1 MQLLLMNRGVD
12 SVTIYAAL
20 NQKTWTK
27 VKFPWSEEHQTI
39 HLLTPPLRRLEVPI
53 RRLYDLNLLC
63 LCTHYFSAVS
73 SVLKPQKRQTCAYCY
88 SN

>member
-1 MQLLLMNRGVD
+1 
-12 SVTIYAAL
+12 
-20 NQKTWTK
+20 
-27 VKFPWSEEHQTI
+27 
-39 HLLTPPLRRLEVPI
+39 VPI